1 MNLAW
6 KFEDFVSPKQDRPGL
21 AGYPIIG
28 RWVRLR
34 MGLAARQARPHPL
47 QPHLTAAVPR
57 QREGSAPVGGGG
69 GEEPLLPLVS
79 GLPAGRRTRA
89 EWYRMTTIWV

>member
-6 KFEDFVSPKQDRPGL
+6 TFEDFVSPKQHRPDL

-47 QPHLTAAVPR
+47 QPHLTAAAPR
-57 QREGSAPVGGGG
+57 QRDVIAHVGGVAV
-69 GEEPLLPLVS
+69 EEPLLPLVS